1 MGPGGAAPE
10 QARAL
15 GTNPRRRAQGRG
27 EGQLDAAVALRRTL
41 HEWPEVGNELPRTQ
55 AEVLAALEGLPLDI
69 TAHETTSGISALLTG
84 ARPGPTILLR
94 GDMDALPL
102 HEDTGLEFSSRV
114 EHQMHACGHDT
125 HTAMLAGAA
134 KLLSDRAGELAGRVL
149 FMFQPGEEGHH
160 GARFM
165 LDEGLLDVP
174 PLANG
179 MASPVES
186 AFALHITSSL
196 PSGWLTCRGG
206 ATMAS
211 ADTLL
216 IDVVGKGG
224 HASEPLP
231 RRRPHPGGL

>member
-1 MGPGGAAPE
+1 
-10 QARAL
+10 
-15 GTNPRRRAQGRG
+15 
-27 EGQLDAAVALRRTL
+27 
-41 HEWPEVGNELPRTQ
+41 
-55 AEVLAALEGLPLDI
+55 
-69 TAHETTSGISALLTG
+69 
-84 ARPGPTILLR
+84 
-94 GDMDALPL
+94 MDALPL
-102 HEDTGLEFSSRV
+102 HEDTGLEFTSRV

-134 KLLSDRAGELAGRVL
+134 RLLADRAGELAGRVL

-174 PLANG
+174 ALANG
-179 MASPVES
+179 TASPVES

-211 ADTLL
+211 ADT
-216 IDVVGKGG
+216 
-224 HASEPLP
+224 HPHRRSSARAATPASRTGRSTRSRSPARSC
-231 RRRPHPGGL
+231 RRCRRW